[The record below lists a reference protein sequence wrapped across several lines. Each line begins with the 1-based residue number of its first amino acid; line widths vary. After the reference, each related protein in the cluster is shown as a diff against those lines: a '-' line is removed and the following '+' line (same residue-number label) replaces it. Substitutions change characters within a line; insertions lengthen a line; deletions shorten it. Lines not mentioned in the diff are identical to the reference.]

1 MNQIVTIIT
10 IIFIFGFISSKW
22 HIWSVKKLEY
32 KRYFDRNRVFEGEN
46 VILTTE
52 MINKKLL
59 PLPWIQVSTSIPKEI
74 IVNNV
79 ANNENNS
86 NGKKDYYITT
96 SLFSYQRVKK
106 KDKFYFKKRG
116 YYTFNNNIEITIGDY
131 FGFSSPGSITLNH
144 PNKLIVYPKVEP
156 LEKLI
161 ISMKKPQGDISIRRW
176 IMPDPTQII
185 GVREYTTS
193 DSFNTID
200 WKVTAKLNSFHV
212 KKFDYNSESS
222 LMIFLNV
229 QSNKKDWMGN
239 NTEYIEKGIKIAAS
253 ISSKAIL
260 EKIPVGFSCN
270 AYLNGSKNDSF
281 IIPRHNKVQES
292 IILEA
297 LAKVTY
303 HSQLSFEKLINKNTK
318 VLGKENTLVI
328 ITSIISE
335 ELQKNINYLS
345 HSGYIIKIVLLHNNV
360 KLPHLHKNIE
370 IFLCNIENNTAKF
383 NAL

>member
-1 MNQIVTIIT
+1 MNQILIIIT
-10 IIFIFGFISSKW
+10 IIFILGLISSKW
-22 HIWSVKKLEY
+22 DIWSIKNLQY
-32 KRYFDRNRVFEGEN
+32 KRYFDRSRIFEGEN
-46 VILTTE
+46 VTLTTE
-52 MINKKLL
+52 IINKKLL
-59 PLPWIQVSTSIPKEI
+59 PLPWIQVLSSIPKEI
-74 IVNNV
+74 IINNV
-79 ANNENNS
+79 DSNNLNN
-86 NGKKDYYITT
+86 NGEKDYCITT
-96 SLFSYQRVKK
+96 SLFSYQRVKR

-116 YYTFNNNIEITIGDY
+116 YYTFYNNIEITIGD
-131 FGFSSPGSITLNH
+131 FLGFMPPGSIILNH
-144 PNKLIVYPKVEP
+144 PNELIVYPKVEP

-200 WKVTAKLNSFHV
+200 WKATAKLNSFHV

-222 LMIFLNV
+222 LMIFLNIKT
-229 QSNKKDWMGN
+229 NKILWKGN
-239 NTEYIEKGIKIAAS
+239 NTEYIEKGVKIAAS
-253 ISSKAIL
+253 IASKAIL
-260 EKIPVGFSCN
+260 EKIPVGFTCN
-270 AYLNGSKNDSF
+270 SYPNGSKF

-297 LAKVTY
+297 LAKVSY
-303 HSQLSFEKLINKNTK
+303 HSQVPIEKLINKNTK
-318 VLGKENTLVI
+318 ILGNENTLVI

-345 HSGYIIKIVLLHNNV
+345 FSGYIIKIILLNNSV
-360 KLPHLHKNIE
+360 KLPRLHKNIE
-370 IFLCNIENNTAKF
+370 IFLCNIEDNTAKF